1 MVGMEF
7 TENDEGKPV
16 LDSDGHEL
24 GVVDEVRH
32 GTAYVTPMADLAS
45 PVRAELGWGGDDR
58 DTYRLDEARIETVRS
73 GEIELREP

>member
-1 MVGMEF
+1 MEF
-7 TENDEGKPV
+7 DQSDEGTPV

-32 GTAYVTPMADLAS
+32 GSAYVTPMADLDP

-58 DTYRLDEARIETVRS
+58 DTYRLDGARVETVSDS
-73 GEIELREP
+73 GIELRSP